1 MGNTRPG
8 AVRHSSAHS
17 LMSTSK
23 GSMPPMPPPLP
34 PPLPPPTSAA
44 ASGGSRVRVDIQ
56 GRCSRVRVGARAREQ
71 RRLQDHVCR
80 EQVAGGPTGIVLRL
94 VFKGRVVS
102 SKSCLPF
109 LAASRMPGKRHTT
122 NAKHVAGQL
131 RHPRGETSTT
141 CDAGDE
147 VGAARSAAQLSAP
160 RRPREGSAGAI
171 RRGA

>member
-34 PPLPPPTSAA
+34 PPLPPPTPARPHPEGLEFEWIFKEGAPECVSEHAP
-44 ASGGSRVRVDIQ
+44 GSTD
-56 GRCSRVRVGARAREQ
+56 
-71 RRLQDHVCR
+71 VCKTR

-109 LAASRMPGKRHTT
+109 LDASRMPGKRHTT
-122 NAKHVAGQL
+122 NAKHVTGQL
-131 RHPRGETSTT
+131 RRPRGETSTT